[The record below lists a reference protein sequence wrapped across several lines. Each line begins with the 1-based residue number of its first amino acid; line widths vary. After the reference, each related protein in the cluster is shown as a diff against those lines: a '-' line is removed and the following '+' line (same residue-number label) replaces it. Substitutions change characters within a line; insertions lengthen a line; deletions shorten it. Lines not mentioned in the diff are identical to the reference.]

1 MTAKESAT
9 TTPRARRRPRAL
21 RYGLLGIAALVAL
34 VALLMLGLATP
45 PGRAALAGIVER
57 AASANGLTVA
67 IGQLSGW
74 PPFSFGADR
83 IVVSDQD
90 GPFAEVDNLRADL
103 RVAALLRGRVAVS
116 GITAGRLALTR
127 QPRYTAPPSEETFPL
142 AVERFAVARIELGA
156 AIAGRA
162 AVLTADGAFAQT
174 ADGGLD
180 VKVSGARTDG
190 TQGLLVAAIQRERR
204 GAPLAVDARLEEAAN
219 GILASL
225 LGQPAGPGYRLD
237 ARTAITGDTVGGT
250 ATLASTGRAQFAG
263 RFTWSPVAGARRL
276 QLTGAGDLAE
286 LVPADYADLLSGRI
300 AADLDVD
307 WTAAA
312 TGQALPNIV
321 IRRGALRTA
330 SVAAEASGTLSG
342 ATADLA
348 LQLRIAKP
356 GGGAIALPGVP
367 ARLATA
373 TLNAKVTHAGDAL
386 RLDVAGRVDGLHVAE
401 SAIPRADLVLSVTS
415 AARDPFAGGKLPYT
429 LRAEAAAIDTP
440 AGRIPARGGA
450 ALLLTAEG
458 TFDTATALAD
468 TRATLAIEGGR
479 TTFAGTL
486 GGESVRGDATANFPD
501 LRPLARFA
509 GIPLSGALDAA
520 ARGTFHSRAGAN
532 LDVRGSTTNLGTGDP
547 TVARLLAGKTQF
559 AGIVTRQPDGT
570 LAIAKLA
577 VDGAVLKATG
587 RAALG
592 AATIDVALEGR
603 LANLRLLAD
612 AASGAA
618 VFAVNATGARDGP
631 TIDATVK
638 VDQGTLAGRPLDKAS
653 AHVQG
658 KPSATGWAGTVALD
672 GNYSGQRMVGSAAA
686 VLDRAT
692 GLPGLSRIDLAV
704 GPNRIT
710 GALQRTAQGPLS
722 GMLDVAAPD
731 LATLA
736 ALALVEAT
744 GAVNA
749 KVAFAANGARQ
760 SLAVKFNGTR
770 VTYATLVAGKLDG
783 DVDIDDAFGT
793 PRIRGNA
800 TASALTVGDL
810 TLDSARVGATVE
822 GAVTKFTATAKNSDL
837 ELAGSGSY
845 GPAPGGSVLGIATLT
860 GTAYRLPVRL
870 AAPMAIRIDGS
881 KVAIADARLAIGAGT
896 VRIDGAVAPAM
907 NLTLVADKVAA
918 ATANI
923 FAPKLGAEGTLSGR
937 ATITGQPS
945 TPAIAWQ
952 VDGTGVRAA
961 ATRSAGLPAL
971 AIAAKGAATLTG
983 TTVEAKITGAGGLAF
998 SVAGTVPFA
1007 GSGLALRAEGTAP
1020 LALLPLGSSR
1030 ELRLAGTAR
1039 FDVSA
1044 SGALAA
1050 PALSGMA
1057 ELVDAT
1063 IVDVE
1068 SGFGVAGAQGRITFD
1083 GRQAI
1088 LRQLTGRLAQGGQ
1101 IVVGGTIDVVT
1112 DGLPAALTVRVEN
1125 GRYADGRVINAR
1137 FDADLTLNGPLLGNG
1152 TIGGTLTLG
1161 RTEIQL
1167 PEKLSGARTAIDVR
1181 HINTAPGF
1189 KSPLPRPQAAGS
1201 GGKSGGGS
1209 SLRLALAVDNTRGI
1223 FVRGFG
1229 VDAEFDGSVR
1239 VAGTLGDPRATGDF
1253 DMRRGRI
1260 EILGKRFNL
1269 TSGTLTFA
1277 GDLIPIVEFMATTA
1291 TASATVTVSV
1301 TGRADDPTIRF
1312 SSNPDLPQEE
1322 VLSRILFERSVG
1334 SLSPLQAAQL
1344 IDALAQF
1351 TGIGGSGGLFGR
1363 IRQATGLDDLDV
1375 RQNAGGGTTIG
1386 ATRSLS
1392 DNVRL
1397 GVEAGSG
1404 TAGRVTIDLELNKN
1418 LKARGEAGQD
1428 GSGRIGL
1435 TYEKE
1440 Y

>member
-1 MTAKESAT
+1 MAAT
-9 TTPRARRRPRAL
+9 TTRRPR
-21 RYGLLGIAALVAL
+21 RWPRLLLFAALGGGVLA
-34 VALLMLGLATP
+34 ALLVLGLATP

-57 AASANGLTVA
+57 AASTNGITVA

-74 PPFSFGADR
+74 PPFGFGADR

-90 GPFAEVDNLRADL
+90 GPFAEIEDVRVDLRA
-103 RVAALLRGRVAVS
+103 AALLRGRVAVS
-116 GITAGRLALTR
+116 GITAGRLALAR
-127 QPRYTAPPSEETFPL
+127 QPRYTPPPPSEDTFAL
-142 AVERFAVARIELGA
+142 AIERFAVERLELGA
-156 AIAGRA
+156 GLAGRA

-180 VKVSGARTDG
+180 LKVNGTRTDG
-190 TQGLLVAAIQRERR
+190 TQGSLVAAIQRERR

-225 LGQPAGPGYRLD
+225 LGRPAGPGYRLD
-237 ARTAITGDTVGGT
+237 ARTAITGDTVSGT

-263 RFTWSPVAGARRL
+263 RFTWSPVAGAHRL

-300 AADLDVD
+300 AVDIDAD
-307 WTAAA
+307 WTPAAA
-312 TGQALPNIV
+312 GQALPGIV
-321 IRRGALRTA
+321 IRKGALRTA
-330 SVAAEASGTLSG
+330 TIAAEASGTLAS
-342 ATADLA
+342 ASAAADLA

-356 GGGAIALPGVP
+356 GGGAIALPSVP
-367 ARLATA
+367 ARLAAA
-373 TLNAKVTHAGDAL
+373 TLNATVARAGDAL
-386 RLDVAGRVDGLHVAE
+386 RLDVAGSVDDLHVAE
-401 SAIPRADLVLSVTS
+401 SAVPRADFKLSVTS
-415 AARDPFAGGKLPYT
+415 AGRDPFAGGKLPYT

-440 AGRIPARGGA
+440 AGRIPARGGGP
-450 ALLLTAEG
+450 LLLTAEG

-468 TRATLAIEGGR
+468 TRAALAIEGGR
-479 TTFAGTL
+479 ATFAGTL
-486 GGESVRGDATANFPD
+486 GGNEVRGDATANFAD

-509 GIPLSGALDAA
+509 GIPLSGALEAA
-520 ARGTFHSRAGAN
+520 AGGTFHSRAGTN
-532 LDVRGSTTNLGTGDP
+532 LDVNGNTTNLGTGDP
-547 TVARLLAGKTQF
+547 TMARLLAGKTRF
-559 AGIVTRQPDGT
+559 AGNVTRKTDGT

-587 RAALG
+587 RAAIG

-603 LANLRLLAD
+603 LANLQLLAD

-618 VFAVNATGARDGP
+618 TFAVNATGARDGP
-631 TIDATVK
+631 NLDATVK
-638 VDQGTLAGRPLDKAS
+638 VDQGTLAGRPLGKAS
-653 AHVQG
+653 ARVQG

-672 GNYSGQRMVGSAAA
+672 GNYSGQRMAGNA
-686 VLDRAT
+686 VAVFDRAT
-692 GLPGLSRIDLAV
+692 GLPGLSRIDLAI

-722 GMLDVAAPD
+722 GMLDVAAPE

-760 SLAVKFNGTR
+760 SLTVKFNGTR
-770 VTYATLVAGKLDG
+770 LTYATLAAGKLDG
-783 DVDIDDAFGT
+783 DVDIEDAFGT

-800 TASALTVGDL
+800 TAAALTVGDL

-822 GAVTKFTATAKNSDL
+822 GAVTKFTAMARNSDL

-860 GTAYRLPVRL
+860 GTAYQLPVRL
-870 AAPMAIRIDGS
+870 AAPMTIRIDSG
-881 KVAIADARLAIGAGT
+881 KVVIVDARLAIGAGT
-896 VRIDGAVAPAM
+896 VRVDGAVTPAL
-907 NLTLVADKVAA
+907 NLTLVADKVPV

-945 TPAIAWQ
+945 APAIAWQ
-952 VDGTGVRAA
+952 VDGTGLRAA
-961 ATRSAGLPAL
+961 ATRSAGLPPL

-983 TTVEAKITGAGGLAF
+983 TSVDAKISGAGGLAF
-998 SVAGTVPFA
+998 SLAGTVPFA

-1020 LALLPLGSSR
+1020 LALLALDASR
-1030 ELRLAGTAR
+1030 ELRLGGTAR
-1039 FDVSA
+1039 FNVAA

-1050 PALSGMA
+1050 PALTGSA

-1068 SGFGVAGAQGRITFD
+1068 SGFGVAGAQGRIAFD

-1088 LRQLTGRLAQGGQ
+1088 LRQITGRLAQGGQ
-1101 IVVGGTIDVVT
+1101 IVVGGTIDVVA
-1112 DGLPAALTVRVEN
+1112 DGMPAALTVRVEN
-1125 GRYADGRVINAR
+1125 GRYADGRVVNAR
-1137 FDADLTLNGPLLGNG
+1137 FDADLTLDGPLRGNG

-1167 PEKLSGARTAIDVR
+1167 PEKLTSARTAIDVR
-1181 HINTAPGF
+1181 HVNTAPDF
-1189 KSPLPRPQAAGS
+1189 KSPLPRPQAAGR
-1201 GGKSGGGS
+1201 GGKPGGGS

-1253 DMRRGRI
+1253 AMRRGRI

-1277 GDLIPIVEFMATTA
+1277 GDLVPLVAFMATTA

-1301 TGRADDPTIRF
+1301 TGRADDPQIKF
-1312 SSNPDLPQEE
+1312 SSNPDLPEEE

-1375 RQNAGGGTTIG
+1375 RQNAGGGTTVG
-1386 ATRSLS
+1386 ASRSLS
-1392 DNVRL
+1392 DTVRL

-1404 TAGRVTIDLELNKN
+1404 TAGRVTIDLELSKN

-1435 TYEKE
+1435 TFEKE